1 MRRITS
7 VVMGAALVLP
17 FSASD
22 AATGPADVSRLA
34 IAGPSLTRRLDPEL
48 LKTRGN
54 VDLVVQLTGV
64 PLALA
69 NGENARRAG
78 GLMNR
83 AQQMAHSQSLRQS
96 QDEVVAQVVA
106 LGGREI
112 ARVRIAYNAVVVRVD
127 AGKIADIATIPG
139 VYTVKRVNDYR
150 INLGETVP
158 YVGAASAKQNGL
170 DGNGVKVAVLDSGID
185 YTHRNLDGA
194 GTIAAYQAV
203 YGDGPTD
210 TRNTTLDDLFPT
222 AKVVGGYDFVGESWN
237 GTPTSPPLAPDP
249 DPIDFGGHGTH
260 VADVIAGRSRD
271 GRHIGIAPGASLLAV
286 KVCSAISSSCS
297 GIALLAGFDFAL
309 DPNGDGAMD
318 DAADVINLSLG
329 APYGQREDSI
339 SAAAENAARAGVVVV
354 AAAGNSSDKQYV
366 LDSPAEAPD
375 VIAVA
380 QTQVPDATAVP
391 LVVSSPASI
400 ARRYGNTAMIDWAPI
415 DAGARGE
422 VVYVGRAC
430 VSAGDRIPPTVID
443 RIALIDRGGCNVS
456 EKVRAASDA
465 GAIGVLIGLAAAGD
479 ALSFSNGG
487 ECPALPDGTCRP
499 TLVIQQSLANSIR
512 ANIRSTVSVGLSEA
526 DAIPLVGSVA
536 RTSSR
541 GPSFDRNQIKPDL
554 AAPGASVSALAGTGA
569 GEEAFGGTSGATPVV
584 AGAAAILV
592 QAYPDRAPWQIKSLL
607 MNTAETTVFVNPMTQ
622 PGVLAPISRIG
633 AGEAR
638 IDRALA
644 STTAAWDDAM
654 RTGSLSFGYLN
665 VSEPATLVRR
675 VRVQNYGR
683 TSRSYSLSSEFRFA
697 NDATGAVQ
705 LSMPR
710 DLFVP
715 ARGSQTFD
723 VIMKIDPARLPDWKL
738 DGGRNGGTGALL
750 EAVEFDGYIR
760 LQDASDE
767 VHLPWHV
774 LPHKSADLRAI
785 DKTVTIDADRPGS
798 LVLQNLARAQ
808 VGYFEVFALTGT
820 SPRIPRENLPGDGDD
835 FAITD
840 LAAVGVRLIDNA
852 FLQFAVNTFGRRA
865 HPAYPAE
872 FDVFIDTNLDGKAD
886 YDVFTLESGGAN
898 TTGQTAVAVQKMPA
912 TANTP
917 ARVLFFADADLDS
930 GNIILTVPLAALQIA
945 PTTKFRFDVVAFD
958 NYFTGDATDAIEGME
973 FTPALPRFTTR
984 TATGAVG
991 PLGRGVLQIGAVA
1004 SGVEAS
1010 PSQTGLLLLYRDA
1023 QVEAEAIPVKV
1034 RAN

>member
-1 MRRITS
+1 
-7 VVMGAALVLP
+7 
-17 FSASD
+17 
-22 AATGPADVSRLA
+22 
-34 IAGPSLTRRLDPEL
+34 
-48 LKTRGN
+48 
-54 VDLVVQLTGV
+54 
-64 PLALA
+64 
-69 NGENARRAG
+69 
-78 GLMNR
+78 
-83 AQQMAHSQSLRQS
+83 
-96 QDEVVAQVVA
+96 
-106 LGGREI
+106 
-112 ARVRIAYNAVVVRVD
+112 
-127 AGKIADIATIPG
+127 
-139 VYTVKRVNDYR
+139 
-150 INLGETVP
+150 
-158 YVGAASAKQNGL
+158 
-170 DGNGVKVAVLDSGID
+170 
-185 YTHRNLDGA
+185 
-194 GTIAAYQAV
+194 
-203 YGDGPTD
+203 
-210 TRNTTLDDLFPT
+210 
-222 AKVVGGYDFVGESWN
+222 
-237 GTPTSPPLAPDP
+237 
-249 DPIDFGGHGTH
+249 
-260 VADVIAGRSRD
+260 
-271 GRHIGIAPGASLLAV
+271 
-286 KVCSAISSSCS
+286 
-297 GIALLAGFDFAL
+297 
-309 DPNGDGAMD
+309 
-318 DAADVINLSLG
+318 
-329 APYGQREDSI
+329 
-339 SAAAENAARAGVVVV
+339 
-354 AAAGNSSDKQYV
+354 
-366 LDSPAEAPD
+366 
-375 VIAVA
+375 
-380 QTQVPDATAVP
+380 
-391 LVVSSPASI
+391 
-400 ARRYGNTAMIDWAPI
+400 
-415 DAGARGE
+415 
-422 VVYVGRAC
+422 
-430 VSAGDRIPPTVID
+430 
-443 RIALIDRGGCNVS
+443 
-456 EKVRAASDA
+456 
-465 GAIGVLIGLAAAGD
+465 
-479 ALSFSNGG
+479 
-487 ECPALPDGTCRP
+487 
-499 TLVIQQSLANSIR
+499 
-512 ANIRSTVSVGLSEA
+512 
-526 DAIPLVGSVA
+526 
-536 RTSSR
+536 
-541 GPSFDRNQIKPDL
+541 
-554 AAPGASVSALAGTGA
+554 
-569 GEEAFGGTSGATPVV
+569 
-584 AGAAAILV
+584 
-592 QAYPDRAPWQIKSLL
+592 
-607 MNTAETTVFVNPMTQ
+607 
-622 PGVLAPISRIG
+622 
-633 AGEAR
+633 
-638 IDRALA
+638 
-644 STTAAWDDAM
+644 M